1 MGEAA
6 ENQQLM
12 RSVIQDLSLNFHFF
26 LDLFLQHQGRSAS
39 SWRLLVVSAAMLT
52 QAIWSNI
59 CKFHVMFLWREP
71 INVNY
76 AKLLVDSWAEI
87 VIRYNFNQVT
97 VDGISN
103 ITYWL
108 SGLMGWKCTDIKVQ
122 VLSNINVGAEY
133 LVKFIYLED
142 VIVLFAQVIWWS
154 WQLFV
159 LKKIMQVYII
169 GSF

>member
-6 ENQQLM
+6 ENQQLI
-12 RSVIQDLSLNFHFF
+12 RSVIHDLSLNFHFF
-26 LDLFLQHQGRSAS
+26 LDLFLQHHGRSAS
-39 SWRLLVVSAAMLT
+39 SWRLLVASAAMLT

-59 CKFHVMFLWREP
+59 SKFHMIFLWREP
-71 INVNY
+71 INVNDT
-76 AKLLVDSWAEI
+76 KLLVDSRAEI

-108 SGLMGWKCTDIKVQ
+108 SGLMGWKCMDIKVQ
-122 VLSNINVGAEY
+122 VLCNINFGAEY
-133 LVKFIYLED
+133 LAKLIYLED

>member
-108 SGLMGWKCTDIKVQ
+108 SGLMGWKCMDIKVQ
-122 VLSNINVGAEY
+122 VLSNINYGAEY
-133 LVKFIYLED
+133 LVKLIYLED